1 MADSMEELTVKL
13 EKWKESLET
22 KGLRVNLSKT
32 KVMRCSDRDRQPQAS
47 GKNPCEICKKGVG
60 RNSIECSGCKKWI
73 HKKCSGIKGALK
85 EGSNYRCTV
94 CEGQTG
100 STEGVKGPEL
110 LLGGEG
116 GGGLECVTKFCYLGD
131 MIGAGGVRGDA
142 SRTRVRCAWGRFN
155 ELKPV
160 LAERGTCVRLKGK
173 VNKAC
178 VCSVLVYV
186 S

>member
-1 MADSMEELTVKL
+1 MEELTVKL

-47 GKNPCEICKKGVG
+47 GKYPCGICKKGVG
-60 RNSIECSGCKKWI
+60 SNSIECTGCKKWI

-94 CEGQTG
+94 CKGQTG

-110 LLGGEG
+110 LLGGE
-116 GGGLECVTKFCYLGD
+116 
-131 MIGAGGVRGDA
+131 AGA
-142 SRTRVRCAWGRFN
+142 SRTRVRRGRLRWFGY
-155 ELKPV
+155 V
-160 LAERGTCVRLKGK
+160 ERMVGGGVGK
-173 VNKAC
+173 CLPKW
-178 VCSVLVYV
+178 
-186 S
+186 

>member
-47 GKNPCEICKKGVG
+47 GKYPCGICKKGVG
-60 RNSIECSGCKKWI
+60 SNSIECTGCKKWI

-94 CEGQTG
+94 CKCQTG

-116 GGGLECVTKFCYLGD
+116 GGGLECDTKFCYLGD
-131 MIGAGGVRGDA
+131 MIGSGGGAGDA
-142 SRTRVRCAWGRFN
+142 SRTRVRCAWGKFN

-160 LAERGTCVRLKGK
+160 LAEMGTSLKGK
-173 VNKAC
+173 IYKAC
-178 VCSVLVYV
+178 VQSVLV
-186 S
+186 